1 MTWTTAESTFAE
13 SEYGESEFGESEFGE
28 SPGELGEMARPFAS
42 PGYAENASAEWE
54 QAQETPEASPGTM
67 EAPQSEFN
75 ELNAVSPFAHAEA
88 AEDREVLVH
97 EFLNEMTGTELS
109 EAIGELAQEWSA
121 VHAEVS
127 SNGGLGVSVPALH
140 EASAL
145 VTRHAD
151 EMAAEVDRFLE
162 TLGEQLGEHSATT
175 IGESELASFL
185 EFTESPP
192 IPIGASPAQEQFF
205 KSLGRL
211 VGRVAKGAFNLAKK
225 GISLVGK
232 IASLPFKFIFSNLGK
247 IVRPLLRR
255 VLTWAIGRLP
265 VPLQPIANQLRVR
278 IFGSEAEFGN
288 EAEAF
293 FGEIGEHGGWTSEQS
308 LVNELEG
315 ELTWHGGIPAVGEAS
330 ALEQEVVT
338 AVSRYL
344 AAENESELAQLEAEL
359 NATTAEHEASPGAG
373 ELDGA
378 RVVLVRELA
387 ELRDG
392 ESAGPVIE
400 RFLPAILPALRIG
413 VRIIGRR
420 RVVNFLADLLAK
432 LIRPLV
438 GPQFATPLSQALV
451 DVGLR
456 IFTLETNAEDREL
469 AGPSAVASIVEDTVR
484 RLAEQGNEIFAD
496 TNRLHA
502 ETVAAFNEAVAHTVP
517 ASMVRG
523 DLDSR
528 ETSGTTNAT
537 WVLRPRVYWYRKYCR
552 IFEVTLT
559 PQMAAAIPTFGGVRL
574 SDVMRARGIR
584 LPIKV
589 RVHLYETLPGTY
601 LSRIS
606 QLEKGV
612 PGMNPGG
619 WRHFHPLSI
628 AAAGVLL
635 GEPGLGADVDPRFTR
650 DRSLVAAGQRFF
662 FLQLPAG
669 AGGSGGVSPATPSQA
684 FVTIDARPGKD
695 IIRLSIYLS
704 EADAQGIA
712 SRARQRNTT
721 AFVLAFRAA
730 VGAAVNSLR
739 LSPRSRVTLL
749 REVTGEAPAVAAG
762 AGAGI
767 ASTIIEKIVDRLI
780 DAAIRLIMDYAK
792 VKGDEFV
799 TAADNPANG
808 VSVLIT
814 FPIPSLST
822 MFLGPL
828 TGIIAVA
835 RILSAILTH
844 RAGVMTVAGFRRY

>member
-28 SPGELGEMARPFAS
+28 SPGEFGEMARPFAS
-42 PGYAENASAEWE
+42 AGYSESVSAEWE
-54 QAQETPEASPGTM
+54 QPQETPEVSAETM

-88 AEDREVLVH
+88 AEDREVLAA
-97 EFLNEMTGTELS
+97 EFLNEMAGTELS

-127 SNGGLGVSVPALH
+127 SNGGLGVSLPALH

-175 IGESELASFL
+175 ISESELASFL

-205 KSLGRL
+205 KKLGRL
-211 VGRVAKGAFNLAKK
+211 VGRVARGAVNLAKK
-225 GISLVGK
+225 GVALVGK

-288 EAEAF
+288 EAEAS
-293 FGEIGEHGGWTSEQS
+293 FGEVGEHGGWTSEQS

-330 ALEQEVVT
+330 ALEQEFVT
-338 AVSRYL
+338 SVSRYL
-344 AAENESELAQLEAEL
+344 AAENESELAQLEAEF
-359 NATTAEHEASPGAG
+359 NATTAEHEAAPGAA

-517 ASMVRG
+517 SSMVRG
-523 DLDSR
+523 DLDTR
-528 ETSGTTNAT
+528 ETSGSTNAT

-574 SDVMRARGIR
+574 SAVLRARGIR
-584 LPIKV
+584 LPMKV

-601 LSRIS
+601 LSRIA

-612 PGMNPGG
+612 PGMYPDG

-628 AAAGVLL
+628 AAAGILL
-635 GEPGLGADVDPRFTR
+635 GEPGLGADVDPKFTR

-669 AGGSGGVSPATPSQA
+669 AGGVSPATPSQA

-721 AFVLAFRAA
+721 AFVLALRAS

-749 REVTGEAPAVAAG
+749 REVAGEAPAA

-767 ASTIIEKIVDRLI
+767 ASTIIEKMVDRLI
-780 DAAIRLIMDYAK
+780 DAAIRLVMDYAK

-828 TGIIAVA
+828 PGIVAIA